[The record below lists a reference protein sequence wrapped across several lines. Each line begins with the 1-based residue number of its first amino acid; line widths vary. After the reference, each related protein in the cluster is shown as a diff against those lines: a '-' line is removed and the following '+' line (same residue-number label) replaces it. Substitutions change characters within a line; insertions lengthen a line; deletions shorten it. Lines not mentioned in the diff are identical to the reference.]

1 MAIWQY
7 LLIVVPGNSIDN
19 NYQCIFKN
27 NKTKYLP
34 QTKTLWKDF
43 SGDVASIVSEMN
55 QIISKADWGDDTCI
69 CWKGNDNNQE
79 DNDASIS
86 LNKDQTKIE
95 EFHFRIDLRKASNI
109 TDVLRSILAICTKH
123 KLVLINLKGDIFKP
137 ELKDIMQGIQT
148 SNAMSFISDPIKF
161 FDDLSNKK

>member
-7 LLIVVPGNSIDN
+7 LLIVVPEKSIDS
-19 NYQCIFKN
+19 NYQYIFKN

-34 QTKTLWKDF
+34 QTKTFWKDF
-43 SGDVASIVSEMN
+43 SGDVDSIVSEMN
-55 QIISKADWGDDTCI
+55 LIMPKANWGDDTCI
-69 CWKGNDNNQE
+69 CWKGNDNDEE

-86 LNKDQTKIE
+86 LNKDKTKIK

-109 TDVLRSILAICTKH
+109 TDVLQSILAICTKH
-123 KLVLINLKGDIFKP
+123 KLVLINLKGDVFKP

-148 SNAMSFISDPIKF
+148 SNAMRFISDPIKF
-161 FDDLSNKK
+161 FEDLSNKK

>member
-7 LLIVVPGNSIDN
+7 LLIVVPGNSIDS

-34 QTKTLWKDF
+34 KTKTLWKDF
-43 SGDVASIVSEMN
+43 SSDIFSIVSEMN
-55 QIISKADWGDDTCI
+55 QIIPKADWGNETFI
-69 CWKGNDNNQE
+69 CWKGKEDEE

-86 LNKDQTKIE
+86 LNKNQTKIK

-109 TDVLRSILAICTKH
+109 ADVLQSILAICTKH

-161 FDDLSNKK
+161 FEDLSNKK